1 MNLECATS
9 NVRLRA
15 ERVRSAALSGLALSL
30 VAFFIAVVF
39 LGLSMGHA
47 EFMESVAA
55 CSSLA
60 IALTGMTYIVL
71 GLSASDHART
81 SP

>member
-1 MNLECATS
+1 MDLECSSS

-30 VAFFIAVVF
+30 VAFFVSVVF
-39 LGLSMGHA
+39 LGLNMGDA
-47 EFMESVAA
+47 AFMESVAA

-60 IALTGMTYIVL
+60 IALTGFTYIVL
-71 GLSASDHART
+71 GLSASDRAST
-81 SP
+81 SL